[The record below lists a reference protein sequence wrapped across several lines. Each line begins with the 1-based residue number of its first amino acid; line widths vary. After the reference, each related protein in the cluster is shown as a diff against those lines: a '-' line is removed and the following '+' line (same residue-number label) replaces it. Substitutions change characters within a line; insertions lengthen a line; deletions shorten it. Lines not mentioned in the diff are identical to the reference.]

1 MSGNRLNSRSNN
13 GLGNRIGTQLRRR
26 AWIGAALVFFLGAAS
41 GFAAAKI
48 KVTPSSFTGK
58 SPQEAAAAL
67 LDAGQ
72 TIAGAGSWE
81 RIFVGR
87 TRYLGGDKAA
97 GQAAFDAIVNG
108 AKAEGGDYV
117 RVGRVYWEAGEWD
130 KARPLFDKAL
140 ALEPKD
146 ADWLAEIGAYY
157 NLKGDR
163 AHAEELFARSLAE
176 DPANVYNVT
185 KMAGSYL
192 GVAPD

>member
-1 MSGNRLNSRSNN
+1 MHRKS
-13 GLGNRIGTQLRRR
+13 LGNEIESVFGAPRGKR
-26 AWIGAALVFFLGAAS
+26 AWIALALVFSLGAAS
-41 GFAAAKI
+41 GLAAAKI
-48 KVTPSSFTGK
+48 KVTPSSFGGK
-58 SPQEAAAAL
+58 SAPEAAAAL

-72 TIAGAGSWE
+72 TIAASGSWE

-97 GQAAFDAIVNG
+97 GQAAFDAVLG
-108 AKAEGGDYV
+108 GSKAEGGDYV

-163 AHAEELFARSLAE
+163 AHAEELFTRSLAE
-176 DPANVYNVT
+176 DPANAYNVT

-192 GVAPD
+192 GVQPD

>member
-1 MSGNRLNSRSNN
+1 MSRSTLNSRM
-13 GLGNRIGTQLRRR
+13 NRGFGR

-48 KVTPSSFTGK
+48 KVTSSAYSGK
-58 SPQEAAAAL
+58 SKEQAAAAL

-72 TIAGAGSWE
+72 TLAGAGSWE

-97 GQAAFDAIVNG
+97 GQAAFDAILNG

-117 RVGRVYWEAGEWD
+117 RVARVYWEAGEWD

-176 DPANVYNVT
+176 DPANSYNVT

-192 GVAPD
+192 GVEPD

>member
-1 MSGNRLNSRSNN
+1 MFGNSIGSRFRNQ
-13 GLGNRIGTQLRRR
+13 LGTQLRRR

-41 GFAAAKI
+41 GFAAAKV
-48 KVTPSSFTGK
+48 KVTPASFSGK
-58 SPQEAAAAL
+58 TQQEAATAL
-67 LDAGQ
+67 LDAGH
-72 TIAGAGSWE
+72 TLAGSGSWE

-97 GQAAFDAIVNG
+97 GQAAFDQILDSS
-108 AKAEGGDYV
+108 KAEGGDYV
-117 RVGRVYWEAGEWD
+117 RVARVYWEAGEWD
-130 KARPLFDKAL
+130 KARPLFDKVL

-163 AHAEELFARSLAE
+163 AHAEQLFARSLAE

-185 KMAGSYL
+185 KMAGSYI
-192 GVAPD
+192 GVQPD